1 MPTYQYECKKCGL
14 QFEES
19 HKINERKF
27 PCEIQPNPKCDV
39 WRILSPATLQTECK
53 VEIVPQ
59 FPSMISMRDG
69 WRKHTD
75 DGWKDTLKEIKKNN
89 PGSSLDV

>member
-14 QFEES
+14 EFEEI
-19 HKINERKF
+19 HKINERKS
-27 PCEIQPNPKCDV
+27 PCVIQPNPKCKV
-39 WRILSPATLQTECK
+39 YITQSQCNIAECM

-59 FPSMISMRDG
+59 LPSMISMRDG

-89 PGSSLDV
+89 PGSTLDV